1 MSLNIGVNLGGVI
14 EVTPGSSVALDVVI
28 DGETYSEA
36 WDTDVATTIDNWM
49 SSFAEAVSVNHKI
62 YAEDGTTTLDLNN
75 VDAVRTITSTNAGV
89 GARAEM
95 ANAGDFTLIAD
106 IATVAISGST
116 VVVTRSTVAGT
127 NFVTATFTFASA
139 SEAKRGYKEI
149 VRFQKNGER
158 ATANGLMINVPFKVA
173 YS

>member
-75 VDAVRTITSTNAGV
+75 VDAVRTITSTNATV

-116 VVVTRSTVAGT
+116 VVVTRSTVAGV
-127 NFVTATFTFASA
+127 NFDVATLTFASA

-158 ATANGLMINVPFKVA
+158 PTANGLMINVPFKVA